1 MNEENQKD
9 PPLGDIRA
17 EKLKRLERVS
27 KQLKEIDPDK
37 WDRFRKMSADDTK
50 NMIETVR
57 QYGSPFLVIERLHD
71 LLSKLPP
78 EGDYFCAGC
87 GRPATGQFF
96 AVTLEVTRR
105 VTASCFD
112 PDCRALSTVMCR
124 MNGATILFVDRRAIQ
139 AAVGTA
145 LAETGGKLEP
155 ETPEEVSAYLQTAN
169 KLQGDAEKAQEEV
182 AKSSEE
188 DLRRIEKIIRERN

>member
-1 MNEENQKD
+1 MDEENQKD

-17 EKLKRLERVS
+17 EKLKRFERVS

-37 WDRFRKMSADDTK
+37 WNQFGELSSDDTTK
-50 NMIETVR
+50 MIEAVR
-57 QYGSPFLVIERLHD
+57 NYGNAFLVAERLFD

-78 EGDYFCAGC
+78 EGDHFCAGC

-96 AVTLEVTRR
+96 AVTLEVPRR

-124 MNGATILFVDRRAIQ
+124 MHGASILFLDRRAIH
-139 AAVGTA
+139 AAYEAA
-145 LAETGGKLEP
+145 LVETGGKSEP
-155 ETPEEVSAYLQTAN
+155 ETPEEIKAYLETAN
-169 KLQGDAEKAQEEV
+169 KLQEDAEKATEVV
-182 AKSSEE
+182 AKSSAE
-188 DLRRIEKIIRERN
+188 DLQVTEKIIRERN